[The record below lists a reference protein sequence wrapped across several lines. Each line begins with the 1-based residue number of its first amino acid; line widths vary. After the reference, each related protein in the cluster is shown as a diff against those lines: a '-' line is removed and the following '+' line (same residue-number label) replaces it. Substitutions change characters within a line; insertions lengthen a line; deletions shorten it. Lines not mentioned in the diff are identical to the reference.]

1 MFKHLPVAHFH
12 DATFLTKHI
21 EVYRRA
27 VVTVQIRVFVRVM
40 TGFGE
45 TVNWGIGAQSRN
57 RTAYIL
63 LTRQAFS
70 HMNLPSE
77 F

>member
-27 VVTVQIRVFVRVM
+27 VVTGQIRVFLRVM
-40 TGFGE
+40 TGFGV
-45 TVNWGIGAQSRN
+45 TVNFGMGAG
-57 RTAYIL
+57 YV
-63 LTRQAFS
+63 FS
-70 HMNLPSE
+70 GVFRPICLR
-77 F
+77 

>member
-27 VVTVQIRVFVRVM
+27 VVTEQIGVFLRVM
-40 TGFGE
+40 TGFGV
-45 TVNWGIGAQSRN
+45 TVNLGMNARFKGRVFKV
-57 RTAYIL
+57 
-63 LTRQAFS
+63 TRPTFS
-70 HMNLPSE
+70 
-77 F
+77 

>member
-27 VVTVQIRVFVRVM
+27 VVTEQIGVFVRVM
-40 TGFGE
+40 TGFGV
-45 TVNWGIGAQSRN
+45 TVNLGMGA
-57 RTAYIL
+57 
-63 LTRQAFS
+63 
-70 HMNLPSE
+70 MPSKGSTSMAW
-77 F
+77 FFAGDVYPAP

>member
-27 VVTVQIRVFVRVM
+27 VVTEQIR
-40 TGFGE
+40 
-45 TVNWGIGAQSRN
+45 GIFAGDDWFWRDGKFRN
-57 RTAYIL
+57 GCR
-63 LTRQAFS
+63 
-70 HMNLPSE
+70 
-77 F
+77 